1 MTVNA
6 IRRYNSDEG
15 TTGCKIYTGN
25 TGQDSCY
32 DQKLPFLEFTYERVL
47 LALTLSQPKTKTEV

>member
-1 MTVNA
+1 MTVNP

-15 TTGCKIYTGN
+15 TTGCKTYTGN
-25 TGQDSCY
+25 TGKGSCY
-32 DQKLPFLEFTYERVL
+32 DQTLPFLEFRSVCVL